1 MAIRRRIRMRRINRS
16 SLLKPAFWILVFTW
30 CVVFFYQ
37 IKPLVPYDLDDWTY
51 IAYRRLAIP
60 VWGLWNPSKVLPELL
75 LPFCSEVGVRL
86 IMPFL
91 KDYLHSLSLSYALFT
106 GALICAYLI
115 LMERML
121 KGMFKLSRFQA
132 YLLAVFYLV
141 LHFWLL
147 RTSEDR
153 NNHMLFAKNLNCFF
167 NYVIPNVLNA
177 SLVLYFFCNDP
188 EENSGRNYLQKGI
201 LFTAVYMGIFSNLFQ
216 EVVLVS
222 FIGCRLVLK
231 LIEMVK
237 SKRTIPQYI
246 KENKVSLS
254 IIAAWL
260 LTCIFEANGG
270 RARSLTSVKMDVFT
284 TVKNLI
290 AWKDKLNKLCVAVCI
305 LLILAGV
312 FTYIKSNKKDPVIK
326 SYKKVCIYSL
336 ICMMLCLSYLVLLC
350 SKTGSEDMLLSSV
363 IFAPVFYGF
372 ILTVSSAALVL
383 YSNPSISIILPILIL
398 ICVTD
403 CDYGQNTYKAF
414 NQVGL
419 TEQQCYDVG
428 NYMINQLKQADAS
441 GSKTAEL
448 HVPYSHIKDTN
459 WPHSTELFGKRFL
472 RTMLRHGMI
481 SRKIELTIVPDESVN
496 ESFYIKY

>member
-1 MAIRRRIRMRRINRS
+1 MNRNGRKKV
-16 SLLKPAFWILVFTW
+16 LQLAFWICVFTW
-30 CVVFFYQ
+30 CMVFFYQ
-37 IKPLVPYDLDDWTY
+37 IKPLIPYDLDDWTY
-51 IAYRRLAIP
+51 IAYRRLAVP
-60 VWGLWNPSKVLPELL
+60 VWRIWNPSKVLPELL

-86 IMPFL
+86 IMPFF
-91 KDYLHSLSLSYALFT
+91 KDYLHSLSFSYALFT
-106 GALICAYLI
+106 GAFICVYLI
-115 LMERML
+115 LMERL
-121 KGMFKLSRFQA
+121 LREMFKLSRFQA
-132 YLLAVFYLV
+132 YLLAVLYLV

-147 RTSEDR
+147 RTSKDN

-188 EENSGRNYLQKGI
+188 EESNGRNYMQSGI
-201 LFTAVYMGIFSNLFQ
+201 LLAAVYMGIFSNLFQ

-237 SKRTIPQYI
+237 GKRTIPQYI

-260 LTCIFEANGG
+260 LTCVFEANGG

-290 AWKDKLNKLCVAVCI
+290 AWKGKLNKFCVAVCI
-305 LLILAGV
+305 LLVLAGV
-312 FTYIKSNKKDPVIK
+312 IAYIRSSRKDPVIEN
-326 SYKKVCIYSL
+326 YKRIWIYSL
-336 ICMMLCLSYLVLLC
+336 ICMALCLSYQVLLC

-363 IFAPVFYGF
+363 IFGPVFYGF
-372 ILTVSSAALVL
+372 ILVVSSAALVL
-383 YSNPSISIILPILIL
+383 YRNPSISIVLPLVILV
-398 ICVTD
+398 CVTD
-403 CDYGQNTYKAF
+403 CDFGQNTYKAF
-414 NQVGL
+414 NQVGV

-428 NYMINQLKQADAS
+428 NYMIEQLKQAEES
-441 GSKTAEL
+441 GVKTAEL

-459 WPHSTELFGKRFL
+459 WPHSTELFGNRFT
-472 RTMLRHGMI
+472 RTMQRHGMI
-481 SRKIELTIVPDESVN
+481 SKAIELTIVPDESVN
-496 ESFYIKY
+496 ERFHIKY

>member
-1 MAIRRRIRMRRINRS
+1 
-16 SLLKPAFWILVFTW
+16 
-30 CVVFFYQ
+30 
-37 IKPLVPYDLDDWTY
+37 
-51 IAYRRLAIP
+51 
-60 VWGLWNPSKVLPELL
+60 
-75 LPFCSEVGVRL
+75 
-86 IMPFL
+86 
-91 KDYLHSLSLSYALFT
+91 
-106 GALICAYLI
+106 
-115 LMERML
+115 
-121 KGMFKLSRFQA
+121 
-132 YLLAVFYLV
+132 
-141 LHFWLL
+141 
-147 RTSEDR
+147 
-153 NNHMLFAKNLNCFF
+153 MLFAKNLNCFF

-237 SKRTIPQYI
+237 SNRTIPQYI

-326 SYKKVCIYSL
+326 SYKKVCI
-336 ICMMLCLSYLVLLC
+336 
-350 SKTGSEDMLLSSV
+350 
-363 IFAPVFYGF
+363 
-372 ILTVSSAALVL
+372 
-383 YSNPSISIILPILIL
+383 
-398 ICVTD
+398 
-403 CDYGQNTYKAF
+403 
-414 NQVGL
+414 
-419 TEQQCYDVG
+419 
-428 NYMINQLKQADAS
+428 
-441 GSKTAEL
+441 
-448 HVPYSHIKDTN
+448 
-459 WPHSTELFGKRFL
+459 
-472 RTMLRHGMI
+472 
-481 SRKIELTIVPDESVN
+481 
-496 ESFYIKY
+496 